1 MALTT
6 GSNWTS
12 FFGWYSLLGVGWV
25 FWWRWPSGPS
35 QFGFFGDVECW
46 VWVKLGF
53 LVVLTIGSKA
63 TSFFFWWYWLF
74 IETSLHS
81 LGAAD
86 YCVQLSL
93 GFFGAELVGSRCHT
107 INSAVMQGE
116 KEPKS
121 CKKNWFRARKKMSF
135 WGFEA
140 VCRAGGFYLL
150 RSDGSAWDQLG
161 DFLEAVPW
169 WVQMFGLMA

>member
-1 MALTT
+1 MIFTIGRGLSFLMA
-6 GSNWTS
+6 
-12 FFGWYSLLGVGWV
+12 
-25 FWWRWPSGPS
+25 
-35 QFGFFGDVECW
+35 
-46 VWVKLGF
+46 
-53 LVVLTIGSKA
+53 LTIGSI
-63 TSFFFWWYWLF
+63 SIWIFWWCWVLGVGEVGLLGGVDHWVQSNFIFFFWWYWLF